1 MDRATTPRPGRP
13 GGGRRSPH
21 QPGPRPRW
29 RPRHQRPEPWDGA
42 STHQL
47 PVPQGAQSHQPTGP
61 QGDAQAYR
69 HPGHQPGPR
78 GGSPAHR
85 RPGPQGTQAQAHQHT
100 GRRRARQDQEA

>member
-21 QPGPRPRW
+21 QPGLRSHW

-42 STHQL
+42 SAHQL
-47 PVPQGAQSHQPTGP
+47 GPQGAQAHQPTGP
-61 QGDAQAYR
+61 QGGAQTYR
-69 HPGHQPGPR
+69 HPG
-78 GGSPAHR
+78 
-85 RPGPQGTQAQAHQHT
+85 PQGAQAQTHQHA